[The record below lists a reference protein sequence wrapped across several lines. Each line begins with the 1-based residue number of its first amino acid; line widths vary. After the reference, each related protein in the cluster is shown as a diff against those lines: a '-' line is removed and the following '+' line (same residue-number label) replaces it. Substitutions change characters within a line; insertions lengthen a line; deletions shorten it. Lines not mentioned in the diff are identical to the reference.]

1 MTPSFGSRR
10 RGKRLA
16 LPKHLW
22 EKRRE
27 KRSRSYQSEHA
38 CSAPLRSCSLVSIF
52 LSSERCNEG
61 ESRCPRSEA
70 ARTHRELL
78 EGKVDRPG
86 AASARRHVTPP
97 GPKPTEGDAKARSIW
112 G

>member
-1 MTPSFGSRR
+1 MRSWFPTCSYRASGPSISEQPNQMTPSFGSRR

-78 EGKVDRPG
+78 EGK
-86 AASARRHVTPP
+86 
-97 GPKPTEGDAKARSIW
+97 
-112 G
+112 